1 MKQQVDTLKDTAK
14 EKAQAQLDTLNSLIN
29 LELSI
34 WDKGSDNA
42 TWTTESSATDKEKWF
57 FWKIWDRFSEKR
69 QNFKNNDTKDKAK
82 TIWSFVAWSL
92 TTRWLFSL
100 FSKEWRAKRRAR
112 REARREKRREKREAR
127 KAEKEKKREER
138 KAEIAAL
145 PFRERPFWKIL
156 KWTIIWTVIVWW
168 VYGIKRG
175 LDKLGGDSIENKLWK
190 IRWFESDCKSLK
202 SQADDCLK
210 LSRIVGTDYVKNKN
224 EYDKILSDALS
235 KQGEADKLFVEL
247 SKSRASDEIKKESEN
262 LKNNIDD
269 YIDEIKTM
277 KDEIYATVPD
287 WNEWDN
293 DNWEWDNDSWEW
305 ANNGWEWGNNSWEW
319 GSQTPEWGD
328 GSWEQ
333 SPEWEWAPEEF
344 KPVSADV
351 VSQAAI
357 DYIDSEV
364 KAFTLNAATKNKV
377 KATLNRYFTSYPLLK
392 KWKDNKMVF
401 EISNKAEFWKTIKQ
415 LWDDIIPQLW
425 WGMRNAAKLL
435 FGNKLNNIDKTMS
448 DLDAKPYEDV
458 VFDYF
463 WWVIRHAVKKEWWSM
478 TVQSYYDGISKAYP
492 NKNASQVASH
502 ISGQAN
508 KDIKD
513 LKYPLT

>member
-1 MKQQVDTLKDTAK
+1 MGAEQNKEKKDNIKKNFDNIIDNIKKDIDTVKKTVTSQEEREKKLEEIRKRAEEFEAELKQQVDTLKDTAK

-333 SPEWEWAPEEF
+333 SPEW
-344 KPVSADV
+344 
-351 VSQAAI
+351 
-357 DYIDSEV
+357 
-364 KAFTLNAATKNKV
+364 
-377 KATLNRYFTSYPLLK
+377 
-392 KWKDNKMVF
+392 
-401 EISNKAEFWKTIKQ
+401 
-415 LWDDIIPQLW
+415 
-425 WGMRNAAKLL
+425 
-435 FGNKLNNIDKTMS
+435 
-448 DLDAKPYEDV
+448 
-458 VFDYF
+458 
-463 WWVIRHAVKKEWWSM
+463 
-478 TVQSYYDGISKAYP
+478 
-492 NKNASQVASH
+492 
-502 ISGQAN
+502 
-508 KDIKD
+508 
-513 LKYPLT
+513 